1 VKTQAWLPHALMR
14 FAGPVRSASGKH
26 SRSSAR
32 VWATRAIL
40 IAVVIIGGVA
50 AVKTQLSGH
59 HGAATHTHS
68 AIVARP
74 AVPWMY

>member
-26 SRSSAR
+26 SKSSAR

-40 IAVVIIGGVA
+40 IAVVIIGGVGA
-50 AVKTQLSGH
+50 AKAELSSH
-59 HGAATHTHS
+59 HGATGHTHS
-68 AIVARP
+68 AIHARP
-74 AVPWMY
+74 AVPFMY